1 MRRCGRSPSAAS
13 SGLLTG
19 SVCRPRRLG
28 SRLVLGSLLAAF
40 CGRRGRDLAGLPDG
54 VEVARDYG
62 AFVVRDAV
70 LLRAAHED
78 SGDRHAPSRDRDV
91 PVDDELT
98 RLTRREGEALE
109 ERERLEAPRQ
119 DRLDVEREDVIER
132 RAFERQ
138 ESEAAESP
146 EQLFPLLLRLLVP
159 GPNARLEFSGPLPKA
174 PQNVLGAPQLLL
186 VLQPVLLQEFVLRL
200 DALGLPRMVRPL
212 DRVRC
217 PRTFWPV
224 SWRTPL
230 YDRIIFIRLMSSR
243 SRTSTSAPTRC
254 RSSPDSQSFGR
265 FTIQGGKSSP
275 SLLRVASIL
284 SVCSS
289 DRLPRRSARG
299 TPARS
304 ATASDTRIPTPEIA
318 VRAYPTERVPSRSVF
333 AIRTM

>member
-200 DALGLPRMVRPL
+200 DALGLPRMGRPL
-212 DRVRC
+212 EL
-217 PRTFWPV
+217 RTGEL
-224 SWRTPL
+224 RIAQRLTP
-230 YDRIIFIRLMSSR
+230 
-243 SRTSTSAPTRC
+243 
-254 RSSPDSQSFGR
+254 SSPPASSLPSFLLSWAPLPPP
-265 FTIQGGKSSP
+265 SSP
-275 SLLRVASIL
+275 SRPRGRP
-284 SVCSS
+284 SS
-289 DRLPRRSARG
+289 SPRPSSPCGRSTACVARG
-299 TPARS
+299 PS
-304 ATASDTRIPTPEIA
+304 G
-318 VRAYPTERVPSRSVF
+318 PSRGARPCTTGSSSSG
-333 AIRTM
+333 

>member
-200 DALGLPRMVRPL
+200 DALRLPRMGRPL
-212 DRVRC
+212 KL
-217 PRTFWPV
+217 RTGEL
-224 SWRTPL
+224 RIAQRLTP
-230 YDRIIFIRLMSSR
+230 
-243 SRTSTSAPTRC
+243 
-254 RSSPDSQSFGR
+254 SSPPPASSLPSFLLSSGR
-265 FTIQGGKSSP
+265 LPPPSSP
-275 SLLRVASIL
+275 SRPRGRPSSSPRPSGPFGRSNAFVVRGPSGRSRGARPCTTGS
-284 SVCSS
+284 SSS
-289 DRLPRRSARG
+289 D
-299 TPARS
+299 
-304 ATASDTRIPTPEIA
+304 
-318 VRAYPTERVPSRSVF
+318 
-333 AIRTM
+333 

>member
-200 DALGLPRMVRPL
+200 DALGLPRMGRPL
-212 DRVRC
+212 EL
-217 PRTFWPV
+217 RTGEL
-224 SWRTPL
+224 RIAQRLTP
-230 YDRIIFIRLMSSR
+230 
-243 SRTSTSAPTRC
+243 
-254 RSSPDSQSFGR
+254 SSPPASSWPSRPRGQPS
-265 FTIQGGKSSP
+265 SSP
-275 SLLRVASIL
+275 RPSGPCGRSTACAARGPSGP
-284 SVCSS
+284 SRGARPCTTGSSSS
-289 DRLPRRSARG
+289 D
-299 TPARS
+299 
-304 ATASDTRIPTPEIA
+304 
-318 VRAYPTERVPSRSVF
+318 
-333 AIRTM
+333 